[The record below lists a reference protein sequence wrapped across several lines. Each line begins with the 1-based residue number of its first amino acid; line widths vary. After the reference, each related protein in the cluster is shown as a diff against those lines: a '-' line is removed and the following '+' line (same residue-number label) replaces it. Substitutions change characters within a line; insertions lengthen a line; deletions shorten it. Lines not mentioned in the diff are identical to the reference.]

1 MRECR
6 LARRVRSG
14 RFGGIP
20 TRVPLLWRRSFSS
33 GSFCQSRWQ
42 KLAETSQPFD
52 FKKKSHVVHFRLKT
66 AIYRMFSGT
75 CSLLRQ
81 VCGLSGSKIR
91 PLHFLRQLDGADRAS
106 GLAVVTPLRGTSRSF
121 LALGL
126 IGFTIAAPCPV
137 DAEASWKTGSS
148 FASSGAADAWSKSS
162 SFSSTDT
169 HLKPKAK
176 APTKPNWSRK
186 ANIAALSFKVD
197 PSLTPIENLR
207 NLISSAEAGHLDY
220 DAVVMSAPILPP
232 DRPTL
237 LTIGQI
243 RDWVAETPNQ
253 NHAIGR
259 YQFIPATFERLAK
272 QTAVPDSAL
281 FTENLQDRWAN
292 ILIEEAGYTQF
303 VGGTLAPG
311 SFMDN
316 LALIWAGLPLA
327 TGKSAYEGV
336 GGNHATLARETYQRN
351 IALIFPAQIAFSQ
364 AFTRT
369 TSQE

>member
-1 MRECR
+1 MI
-6 LARRVRSG
+6 RVAPISAWAK
-14 RFGGIP
+14 GGPELGQVWPGIHQVIDFVRK
-20 TRVPLLWRRSFSS
+20 THVPVLS
-33 GSFCQSRWQ
+33 
-42 KLAETSQPFD
+42 
-52 FKKKSHVVHFRLKT
+52 LKT

-81 VCGLSGSKIR
+81 VCGLSGSKSR
-91 PLHFLRQLDGADRAS
+91 PLHFRRQLDGTDRAS
-106 GLAVVTPLRGTSRSF
+106 GLAVATPLRGKSRSL

-148 FASSGAADAWSKSS
+148 FASLGAADAWSRTS
-162 SFSSTDT
+162 SFERGSAS
-169 HLKPKAK
+169 LEPKPKAQV
-176 APTKPNWSRK
+176 KPNWTRK
-186 ANIAALSFKVD
+186 VSSVALSFKVD
-197 PSLTPIENLR
+197 PALTPIENLR

-220 DAVVMSAPILPP
+220 DAVVMSAAILPP

-243 RDWVAETPNQ
+243 RDWVAETPKQ

-259 YQFIPATFERLAK
+259 YQFIPSTFERLAK

-303 VGGTLAPG
+303 VGGTMAPDT
-311 SFMDN
+311 FMDN

-327 TGKSAYEGV
+327 SGKSAYDGIN
-336 GGNHATLARETYQRN
+336 GNHATLARETYQRN
-351 IALIFPAQIAFSQ
+351 ISLIFPAQIAFSE
-364 AFTRT
+364 ALHRS